1 MQNSQGGQCDRYLQF
16 EHEGGLGF
24 GPSDRSVSV
33 HVSSEAGL
41 HRRSIHAPPR
51 RPEPSQQWHHEGF
64 QEEKEERQ
72 LQQLETAVIDWINSQ
87 TNKEDRPPQVL
98 AGRSC
103 VDKYSSLER
112 KTKVAHTERYG
123 SKLIIDMY
131 DNQIVVSYLGTMIV
145 MKIK

>member
-72 LQQLETAVIDWINSQ
+72 LQQLETAVIDWIDLQ
-87 TNKEDRPPQVL
+87 INKEDRPSQGVGWAIL
-98 AGRSC
+98 R
-103 VDKYSSLER
+103 
-112 KTKVAHTERYG
+112 
-123 SKLIIDMY
+123 
-131 DNQIVVSYLGTMIV
+131 
-145 MKIK
+145 